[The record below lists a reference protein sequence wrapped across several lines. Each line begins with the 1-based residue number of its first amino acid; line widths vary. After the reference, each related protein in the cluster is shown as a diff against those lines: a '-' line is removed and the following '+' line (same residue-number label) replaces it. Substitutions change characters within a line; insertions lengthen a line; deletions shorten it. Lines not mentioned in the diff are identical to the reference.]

1 MYDAKKHVTK
11 EWQMIGC
18 GVATVAAAT
27 GAFFAP
33 IKPGEIPVT
42 RLVAF
47 VVAGSALTTGA
58 LIEKSKIPLDRQ
70 KFIIDNAEKKV
81 FARTQGLDAALLI
94 EAKQAQN
101 AELLVKEYDKN

>member
-1 MYDAKKHVTK
+1 MYDAKKHVAK

-18 GVATVAAAT
+18 GVVTAVATT

-33 IKPGEIPVT
+33 IKPGEIPVI

-47 VVAGSALTTGA
+47 VVAGAALTTGA
-58 LIEKSKIPLDRQ
+58 LIEKSKEPLDRQ
-70 KFIIDNAEKKV
+70 KLIIDNAEKKV

-94 EAKQAQN
+94 ETKQAQN